1 MSLKSE
7 LQNII
12 SGNGE
17 VRYGKTIQTIN
28 HYLRREKKA
37 IFGSEKAKFFKAQE
51 TKILI
56 NYIEKNNFW
65 FKHLDETKYVGEGAE
80 QKYVNTLML
89 NMLLN

>member
-37 IFGSEKAKFFKAQE
+37 IFGAEKAKFLKAQE

-56 NYIEKNNFW
+56 DFQPFANQFQKNSIGSG
-65 FKHLDETKYVGEGAE
+65 V
-80 QKYVNTLML
+80 
-89 NMLLN
+89 

>member
-37 IFGSEKAKFFKAQE
+37 IFGAEKAKFLKAQE
-51 TKILI
+51 TKILL
-56 NYIEKNNFW
+56 NFHRHFANQFQKNRISS
-65 FKHLDETKYVGEGAE
+65 GI
-80 QKYVNTLML
+80 
-89 NMLLN
+89 

>member
-37 IFGSEKAKFFKAQE
+37 IFGTEKAKFLKTQE
-51 TKILI
+51 TRILI
-56 NYIEKNNFW
+56 EFQPFANHFQKNRIRSRI
-65 FKHLDETKYVGEGAE
+65 
-80 QKYVNTLML
+80 
-89 NMLLN
+89 